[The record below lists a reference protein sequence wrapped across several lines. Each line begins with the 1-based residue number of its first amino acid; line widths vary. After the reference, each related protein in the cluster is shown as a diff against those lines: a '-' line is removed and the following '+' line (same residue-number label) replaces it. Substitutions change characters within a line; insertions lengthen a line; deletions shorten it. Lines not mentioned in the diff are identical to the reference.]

1 MPIPDWLIELG
12 SFGLLGGAAFS
23 AGVLWA
29 NTPRRLK
36 DDSEDD
42 LSFNQKKAYLQH
54 SEQPEISNLDNSVEK
69 QKDSVNSR
77 ELD

>member
-54 SEQPEISNLDNSVEK
+54 SEQPEISNLDKSVEK